1 MHAQQSGAQPATAS
15 MSEEERAALDS
26 ERTFAQ
32 AAAAAIDHEG
42 RRGGG
47 SLCDAAD
54 AVDRL
59 QSAIADAHE
68 PNRAQVQQLGM
79 AFNSMPS
86 ELQRL
91 DTAPAA
97 SFSAVSSES
106 LNRVVSVLGLARE
119 KLLTACV
126 PLMVDALK
134 VDRGIIPEDRKAQ
147 LRLAMSALLRGDLA
161 SPALSEQKLLLR
173 GGATM
178 FASLAAGNSSVTS
191 DLLEA
196 LDKIAKLCTNVPV
209 GSPTVFMAAR
219 EQIRELLGV
228 HEVSP
233 SDAAEYIDAQFKS
246 IKSQFKKFR

>member
-1 MHAQQSGAQPATAS
+1 MHAQQSGAQPAAAS

-47 SLCDAAD
+47 RLCDAAA

-59 QSAIADAHE
+59 QTAIVDAHE
-68 PNRAQVQQLGM
+68 PDRVQVQQLGM

-106 LNRVVSVLGLARE
+106 LNRVVSVLGQHVRN
-119 KLLTACV
+119 LLTACV

-147 LRLAMSALLRGDLA
+147 LRLAMSALLRGDLT

-173 GGATM
+173 GGASM
-178 FASLAAGNSSVTS
+178 FASLAAGHSSVTS
-191 DLLEA
+191 DILEA

-228 HEVSP
+228 HEVSS
-233 SDAAEYIDAQFKS
+233 SDAAE
-246 IKSQFKKFR
+246 